1 MTQNKSKVQLSG
13 VDAVLARTPFF
24 YGWAVVAIVFITM
37 GIGVNVRTSFS
48 LLFPAILNEFGWDRA
63 TTAAAFSIG
72 FALAAIL
79 APIVGKLLEFVAP
92 RFLLSVSAITV
103 SLGLILST
111 IATQPWHFYLTLGV
125 LMVGT
130 GIVLTYVGQSM
141 FLPNWFQ
148 RRRGLAVGI
157 AFSGVGVGS
166 MILMPIIQEAI
177 SADGWRDACWLMAA
191 LLLFIIL
198 PLNFFFQRK
207 QPSDIGLY
215 PDGDA
220 APDKEKTRA
229 QQDAA
234 DPVVDHDWVNTD
246 WTIKKAVKT
255 GTFWWLALACSTAL
269 YVWYAVQVHQT
280 KYLIEIG
287 FSDLEA
293 ASALGLVGFA
303 GVLGQI
309 YLGNLSDRIG
319 REWVWTISTTGF
331 LLSSVLLL
339 VMEYVPSAVMMYAM
353 VILQGGLGYGVATV
367 YGSMPADL
375 FQGRGYGIIFGTI
388 STLALVGGAVG
399 PWLTGLFYDE
409 VGNYHLAFYV
419 IIGMSF
425 LSILSV
431 WLAAPRKRRLV
442 AGQAQKRA
450 ALATAG

>member
-13 VDAVLARTPFF
+13 VDAVLTRTPFF

>member
-234 DPVVDHDWVNTD
+234 DPVVDHDWVSTD